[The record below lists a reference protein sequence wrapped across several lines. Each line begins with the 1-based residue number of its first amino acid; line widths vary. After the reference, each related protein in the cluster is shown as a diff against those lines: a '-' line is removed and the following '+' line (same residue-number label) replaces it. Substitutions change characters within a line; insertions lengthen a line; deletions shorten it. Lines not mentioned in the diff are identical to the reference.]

1 MTGTPLPNA
10 PENRDDDSAHGC
22 WWPTPAAATGLG
34 PMPGTDPH
42 EAMNVVAGEFT
53 DFVHLIELPERG
65 PGADAIGRTAALLA
79 EADRSFEV
87 ETTPS
92 GWRLGH
98 AGHSVLRKARAYIS
112 QDIDALEEFTVGYV
126 GALKVSIAGPWA
138 LAAEVADPAGEAVIR
153 DRGAVSELAA
163 ALAETVRDLIAR
175 VARAV
180 PGAHL
185 VIELVEDVIPGVLA
199 GRIRMTSGRL
209 FHRSVEPMVVQTHLG
224 TVVQGIHEAGARAA
238 IRCFTPR
245 TPVDLLIGA
254 GADAVSVN
262 LAVALDDQEALP
274 RAWEAG
280 VGLLL
285 GCVPV
290 SRAVDRSTDT
300 AVSAPLREFMSRSG
314 FGEVPRNV
322 AITPQGGLAAV
333 DMPTARAVI
342 AACRRVGSIVRD
354 DLEASRAP

>member
-1 MTGTPLPNA
+1 VTDTPDPNTR
-10 PENRDDDSAHGC
+10 EDRDDDSTHGC
-22 WWPTPAAATGLG
+22 RWPNPAAATGLG
-34 PMPGTDPH
+34 SMPGSDPH

-53 DFVHLIELPERG
+53 DFVHLVELPDRG

-98 AGHSVLRKARAYIS
+98 AGHSVLRRARAYIS
-112 QDIDALEEFTVGYV
+112 QDIDALEEFTVGYA
-126 GALKVSIAGPWA
+126 GALKVSITGPWS
-138 LAAEVADPAGEAVIR
+138 LAAGIADPAGEAVIR
-153 DRGAVSELAA
+153 DRGAVSEIAA
-163 ALAETVRDLIAR
+163 ALAETVRELITR
-175 VARAV
+175 VTRAV

-185 VIELVEDVIPGVLA
+185 VVELVEDSVPGVLG

-209 FHRSVEPMVVQTHLG
+209 FHRSVEPMVVQTHLR
-224 TVVQGIHEAGARAA
+224 TVVDGIHGAGARAA

-245 TPVDLLIGA
+245 TPVDLLIDS

-262 LAVALDDQEALP
+262 LAVDLDDPEALP

-290 SRAVDRSTDT
+290 SAAVGRSSDT

-333 DMPTARAVI
+333 DMPTARGVI
-342 AACRRVGSIVRD
+342 SACRRVGSIVRD
-354 DLEASRAP
+354 DLESTHAS